1 MTRIRM
7 MHAKLHKV
15 RVTDANV
22 NYVGSVTIDSEL
34 IDKVGI
40 LPLQEVE
47 IWNVSNG
54 NRLSTYVLLGE
65 PGSGVICLNGAAA
78 HLCKPGDFVIIAA
91 YEECDRDEVFRTGH
105 EARVLIADEQN
116 HCKKFFYQTLNPSE
130 GKLLFSSEATETLV
144 QRGRNNPPVQV

>member
-1 MTRIRM
+1 
-7 MHAKLHKV
+7 MHAKLHQV

-22 NYVGSVTIDSEL
+22 NYVGSITIDTEL

-54 NRLSTYVLLGE
+54 NRLSTYVLPGE

-78 HLCKPGDFVIIAA
+78 HLCNPGDFVIIAA
-91 YEECDRDEVFRTGH
+91 YEERDRAEVLRTGH
-105 EARVLIADEQN
+105 KARVVIADEHN
-116 HCKKFFYQTLNPSE
+116 RCKQFFSQTLAPCQ
-130 GKLLFSSEATETLV
+130 GKLLFHSEAIEIPAITTGLT
-144 QRGRNNPPVQV
+144 QKHT

>member
-1 MTRIRM
+1 
-7 MHAKLHKV
+7 MHAKLHNV

-54 NRLSTYVLLGE
+54 NRLSTYVLPGE

-78 HLCKPGDFVIIAA
+78 HLCDPWRF
-91 YEECDRDEVFRTGH
+91 CDYCC
-105 EARVLIADEQN
+105 L
-116 HCKKFFYQTLNPSE
+116 
-130 GKLLFSSEATETLV
+130 
-144 QRGRNNPPVQV
+144 

>member
-1 MTRIRM
+1 MARIRL
-7 MHAKLHKV
+7 MHAKLHNV

-54 NRLSTYVLLGE
+54 NRLSTYVLPGE

-78 HLCKPGDFVIIAA
+78 HLCDPGDFVIIAA
-91 YEECDRDEVFRTGH
+91 YEERDRAEVFRTGH
-105 EARVLIADEQN
+105 EARVVIADEHN
-116 HCKKFFYQTLNPSE
+116 RCKQFLSQTLAPRQ
-130 GKLLFSSEATETLV
+130 GKLIFNSESTQTPATT
-144 QRGRNNPPVQV
+144 NS

>member
-1 MTRIRM
+1 MARIRLL
-7 MHAKLHKV
+7 HAKLHQV

-34 IDKVGI
+34 IDKVRI

-54 NRLSTYVLLGE
+54 NRLSTYVLPGK

-78 HLCKPGDFVIIAA
+78 HLCMPGDFVIIAA
-91 YEECDRDEVFRTGH
+91 YEERDRAEVFRTGH
-105 EARVLIADEQN
+105 EARVVIADEHN
-116 HCKKFFYQTLNPSE
+116 RCKKFFSQILEPCQS
-130 GKLLFSSEATETLV
+130 KLLFHAEVTQITATTHS
-144 QRGRNNPPVQV
+144 

>member
-1 MTRIRM
+1 M

-78 HLCKPGDFVIIAA
+78 HLCEPGDFVIIAA
-91 YEECDRDEVFRTGH
+91 YEECDRGEIFRTGH
-105 EARVLIADEQN
+105 QARVVIADEHNRCQ
-116 HCKKFFYQTLNPSE
+116 HFFCQTLEPYQ
-130 GKLLFSSEATETLV
+130 GKLIFHSGSSETPSTT
-144 QRGRNNPPVQV
+144 NS